1 MSTKELLIF
10 LAPTI
15 ILIIATIFSFR
26 WAVKQKK
33 EVDRLQQ
40 LSEFYKEF
48 NAIMEKY
55 LKEYSENEN
64 KTRANASDL
73 QHNPKDR

>member
-64 KTRANASDL
+64 KTSANASDL